1 MFIYYCK
8 DNCEDNAEKIDVLN
22 VVGKEPGEDLV
33 VSSWASGQS

>member
-1 MFIYYCK
+1 MLYD
-8 DNCEDNAEKIDVLN
+8 DNDHCEDDAEKIDVLN